1 MLLTLL
7 KFLWET
13 INLGFWH
20 SKESV
25 REILTDVLHISSK
38 PEDAGYDGVEV

>member
-1 MLLTLL
+1 L

-20 SKESV
+20 DKSAAK
-25 REILTDVLHISSK
+25 EILGDVLNVLAK
-38 PEDAGYDGVEV
+38 N